1 MSFYKF
7 RKRSISNFQNT
18 NIGKDS
24 PAFGLHEEIR
34 NLEESLAQLK
44 QRLEEANQNRD
55 RYFFIFIDVIFPS
68 SHTGLK
74 TRFTNNR
81 NNVKKSI
88 F

>member
-55 RYFFIFIDVIFPS
+55 RYF
-68 SHTGLK
+68 
-74 TRFTNNR
+74 
-81 NNVKKSI
+81 
-88 F
+88 

>member
-1 MSFYKF
+1 MSFYEF
-7 RKRSISNFQNT
+7 RKCSNFQIT

-55 RYFFIFIDVIFPS
+55 RYFLIFIDYIFQS
-68 SHTGLK
+68 CHIGL
-74 TRFTNNR
+74 
-81 NNVKKSI
+81 
-88 F
+88 